1 MRFTQVLMLS
11 LFLACAPVW
20 AQTTADPSKPKMRG
34 WGLRVGLA
42 DDPDQLV
49 AGVHFDLGE
58 IVEHLRLQP
67 NIELGVGDDHTTLF
81 ATGALHYRFDVKAQL
96 RLYAGAGVTLG
107 FIDHDHGNNDDTD
120 FEIGLKV
127 IGGIEWQLK
136 KAQDFFLELNLG
148 VGDIHDAQVLVGW
161 TF

>member
-1 MRFTQVLMLS
+1 MRFKQVLMLF
-11 LFLACAPVW
+11 LFLAYAPVW
-20 AQTTADPSKPKMRG
+20 AETAADLSKPKMRG

-42 DDPDQLV
+42 DDPDQVV

-67 NIELGVGDDHTTLF
+67 NIELGVGDNHTTLF
-81 ATGALHYRFDVKAQL
+81 GTGALHYRFDVNAQF
-96 RLYAGAGVTLG
+96 RPYAGGGLTLG
-107 FIDHDHGNNDDTD
+107 FIDHDHRDDDTD

-127 IGGIEWQLK
+127 IGGIEWRLK
-136 KAQDFFLELNLG
+136 KAQEFFLELNLG
-148 VGDIHDAQVLVGW
+148 FGDIHDAQVFVGW